1 MNIVY
6 LGSGQFGIPSLEA
19 IERSSHRIDLVVS
32 QPASPAG
39 RGRRPRPTPMAEW
52 AAQRD
57 MPLIETPCCDAPP
70 VIERIAA
77 AGPDLI
83 VVIAFGQRIGR
94 TLIDLPPRGIINVH
108 ASLLPKYRGAAPINW
123 AIINGET
130 RTGVSIIT
138 VCDRIDAGDVLAERA
153 TDIAPRETAGEL
165 HDRLA
170 ELAAPLLVETL
181 DRIADGTATYTEQDH
196 CRATAAP
203 KLHKSAGLLDFNLPA
218 EVVERRIRGLWPWPC
233 ACCTFHSAKTGRS
246 IPVAIA
252 AAEVVEPFDPTPRPP
267 GMLDRDMCVVC
278 GTGALQITRIKPACG
293 RLMKFR
299 DFVNGQHAA
308 CGDAFTSDLASL

>member
-1 MNIVY
+1 MNLVY

-19 IERSSHRIDLVVS
+19 IERSSHRIQLMVS

-39 RGRRPRPTPMAEW
+39 RGRRPHPTPVAEW
-52 AAQRD
+52 AARRN
-57 MPLIETPCCDAPP
+57 MPLIETPCCNAPP
-70 VIERIAA
+70 VIEHVAA
-77 AGPDLI
+77 AGGDLI

-94 TLIDLPPRGIINVH
+94 TLIDLPPKGIINVH

-138 VCDRIDAGDVLAERA
+138 VCDHIDAGDVLAERA

-196 CRATAAP
+196 SRATAAP
-203 KLHKSAGLLDFNLPA
+203 SSTSPPG
-218 EVVERRIRGLWPWPC
+218 C
-233 ACCTFHSAKTGRS
+233 S
-246 IPVAIA
+246 ISVFP
-252 AAEVVEPFDPTPRPP
+252 PRPSS
-267 GMLDRDMCVVC
+267 GGSAAC
-278 GTGALQITRIKPACG
+278 GTGRVRAAPSTRSRPAAPFRWPLPPPRSSSRSTPRRG
-293 RLMKFR
+293 RPAR
-299 DFVNGQHAA
+299 STATCASCAA
-308 CGDAFTSDLASL
+308 RARSR